1 MLYYLSL
8 SPFTF
13 PLVAFGIESSK
24 PPKLPPQSLYQENI
38 SKGAPEMILKL
49 DTLQEIPAFR
59 DCIIR
64 DPRYFVIIL
73 KH

>member
-13 PLVAFGIESSK
+13 PLVAFGIESCK

-38 SKGAPEMILKL
+38 SKGAPKMILKL
-49 DTLQEIPAFR
+49 DTLQEN
-59 DCIIR
+59 
-64 DPRYFVIIL
+64 PRIS
-73 KH
+73 